1 MNAIER
7 VLSIALAEE
16 GYLEKAGNSSLY
28 DKTANA
34 GAANYTKYGYEMH
47 KLYPATMDYPAA
59 WCDAFVD
66 WCFVQAFGADMAA
79 KLLHR
84 FDDYTVNSAGYFK
97 NAGEWHKTPKA
108 GDQVFFINS
117 KGGIC
122 HTGLVYKVD
131 GIRVYTIEG
140 NTSGASGVIDNGGG
154 VCKKYYPLNYSK
166 IAGYGRPN
174 YKLVESEELSMA
186 QYEELKN
193 MIKELSDRVAKLE
206 KPIYGYVD
214 ENMPEW
220 ARPTITKLY
229 QKGYLKGDTSGRLN
243 LSEDMLR
250 QLVINDRAGLYD
262 KE

>member
-1 MNAIER
+1 MNAIEK
-7 VLSIALAEE
+7 LLAVAEAE
-16 GYLEKAGNSSLY
+16 VGYLEKASGQMLY
-28 DKTANA
+28 EKTANA
-34 GAANYTKYGYEMH
+34 GSANYTKYGYEMH
-47 KLYPATMDYPAA
+47 KLYPTTMDYPAA

-66 WCFVQAFGADMAA
+66 WCFVQAFGAEAA
-79 KLLHR
+79 QKMLHR
-84 FDDYTVNSAGYFK
+84 FDDYTVNSAGYYK
-97 NAGEWHKTPKA
+97 NNKEWYSSPKV
-108 GDQVFFINS
+108 GDQIFFTDS
-117 KGGIC
+117 RGGIC
-122 HTGLVYKVD
+122 HTGLVYKVESN
-131 GIRVYTIEG
+131 RVYTVEG
-140 NTSGASGVIDNGGG
+140 NTSGASGVIANGGG
-154 VCKKYYPLNYSK
+154 VCKKSYATNYSR
-166 IAGYGRPN
+166 IAGYGRPK
-174 YKLVESEELSMA
+174 YSLVESEELTVT